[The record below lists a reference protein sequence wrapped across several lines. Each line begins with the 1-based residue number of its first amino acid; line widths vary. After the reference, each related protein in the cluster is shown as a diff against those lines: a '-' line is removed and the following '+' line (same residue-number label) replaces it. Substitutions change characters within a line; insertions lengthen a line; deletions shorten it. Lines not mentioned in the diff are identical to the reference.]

1 MEKNAVPC
9 AQVRNH
15 VIAKWREDVTRHGP
29 ATAPHH
35 LGLHSYLFASC
46 GMIRDFQVWTPVRGS
61 CALAELYTWEADT

>member
-46 GMIRDFQVWTPVRGS
+46 GMIGS